1 MLVSSLIQ
9 AFFNSVRGLKSTWI
23 HEKAFRLEVVGGLGV
38 LVFVYLWG
46 GTRLN
51 QILVVFSLSLM
62 LMTELLNTGIEKAN
76 DAFKTTSDPLIQFSK
91 DAASAAVLIS
101 LFLVGVSLLN
111 LILG

>member
-1 MLVSSLIQ
+1 MLISSLIQ
-9 AFFNSVRGLKSTWI
+9 AFFNSLRGLKKTWE
-23 HEKAFRLEVVGGLGV
+23 HEKAFRLEVIGVIGV

-46 GTRLN
+46 GARLN
-51 QILVVFSLSLM
+51 QLFVVFALSLM

-76 DAFKTTSDPLIQFSK
+76 DAFKTTPDPLIQFSK

-101 LFLVGVSLLN
+101 LFLVGVSLMN

>member
-1 MLVSSLIQ
+1 MLISSLIQ
-9 AFFNSVRGLKSTWI
+9 AFFNSLRGLKKTWE
-23 HEKAFRLEVVGGLGV
+23 HEKAFRLEVIGGIGV

-51 QILVVFSLSLM
+51 QLFVVFALSLM

-76 DAFKTTSDPLIQFSK
+76 DAFKTTPDPLIQFSK

-101 LFLVGVSLLN
+101 LFLVGVSLMN